1 MRILSSYTTS
11 SSLLL
16 PSRLEQNV
24 VRRSR
29 SIDKKDRIKTEN
41 SETEVKVTIARLDTA
56 KIDHKPVVTWEP
68 LPKDF
73 QLEDDP
79 VENDGQPLLA
89 GALRESLELAGLIQ
103 PQMLI
108 VSNFGLCATIE
119 DRIVVKAPD
128 WLYVPAVNPI
138 EGIRRSYTPHAEGDV
153 TAIVMEFLSHVDG
166 GEYSVKRSFPPG
178 KWFFYEQILQVPIY
192 VIFEPE
198 GGLLEFYQ
206 LRNDRYELVLPN
218 PDGHHWIAAM
228 NLFLGTWRGEKEG
241 RSGYWLRWW
250 DESGKML
257 PWAIEQIDLERQ
269 RAEQESQQKE
279 RLMAYLRSQGID
291 PDNLPAIEG

>member
-1 MRILSSYTTS
+1 MTAQLSTA
-11 SSLLL
+11 
-16 PSRLEQNV
+16 
-24 VRRSR
+24 
-29 SIDKKDRIKTEN
+29 SINHQPI
-41 SETEVKVTIARLDTA
+41 
-56 KIDHKPVVTWEP
+56 VTWEP

-89 GALRESLELAGLIQ
+89 GALRESLELSGLIQ

-108 VSNFGLCATIE
+108 VSNFGLCATID

-128 WLYVPAVNPI
+128 WLYVPAANPI
-138 EGIRRSYTPHAEGDV
+138 EATRRSYTPHIEGDLPS
-153 TAIVMEFLSHVDG
+153 IVMEFLSDVDG
-166 GEYSVKRSFPPG
+166 SEYSVKRSFPPG

-206 LRNDRYELVLPN
+206 LRDDRYELVLPN
-218 PDGHHWIAAM
+218 PDGRHWIAAM

-250 DESGKML
+250 DESGTML
-257 PWAIEQIDLERQ
+257 PWAVEQIEQERQRAEQESQRAEQESQ

-291 PDNLPAIEG
+291 PDNLPAS

>member
-1 MRILSSYTTS
+1 MLG

-16 PSRLEQNV
+16 PSRLDQNV

-228 NLFLGTWRGEKEG
+228 NLYLGTWRGEKEG

-269 RAEQESQQKE
+269 RAEQESQRAEQESQQKE